1 MPDGVYQQFQ
11 NGVGA
16 RGNEERTKWAAL
28 FADYSKKFPELAARL
43 AKMQRRAL
51 PDGWD
56 KNLPNFPPDPKG
68 MANRESSGKVLNPLA
83 QNIPWLAGDSAD
95 LAKSNKTNLVFQC
108 PGNFF
113 TNQSKTRTHHSA
125 FPTH

>member
-56 KNLPNFPPDPKG
+56 KNLPNFPADPKG
-68 MANRESSGKVLNPLA
+68 MATRESSGKVLNALA
-83 QNIPWLAGDSAD
+83 QNIPWLVGRSAD
-95 LAKSNKTNLVFQC
+95 LANSNKTNLVFQSRRD
-108 PGNFF
+108 FF
-113 TNQSKTRTHHSA
+113 TNEYNGRNIH
-125 FPTH
+125 FGG